1 MEIPR
6 SIDPGSPSNHR
17 PLSPRRRL
25 RRRLARPPACL
36 PTSPSSTFPPHFVK
50 PPLIQ
55 LPLRRR
61 GRSLGCVGGLAVQWG
76 FVKSPLSPSPRWRPL
91 LVERRSLH
99 LRVRF
104 AAAAVH
110 FSSRRLPSSFTSKHF
125 VAPSSVSSQFTSW
138 SSIDG
143 RRRIT
148 GEEGRLVAEEG
159 TFITRGGSW
168 EKKRTPVAPAAV
180 SSVWARRGGDWFA
193 AVGRMILDSNC
204 FNLNYQGK
212 YSSFQ
217 VRILHFTSRQTRVS
231 QSSHRII
238 ICGSRCPW
246 ASSGSRLKTKKTGR
260 RRRIVFRRE
269 DIGGDVRRR
278 GGRSIFTNG
287 SVCQSIFSSLARAI
301 EPSGELLLGPSR
313 SAKTASSAASLLA
326 SSCSGPSW
334 QVEPAPTARQIPCPG
349 IGNDLPLP
357 GRVVF
362 PRALRF
368 PPREK
373 MSTKAH
379 NNQKK
384 LSSVVFLRALRFPH

>member
-76 FVKSPLSPSPRWRPL
+76 FVKSPLPSPLSPSPRWRPL

-125 VAPSSVSSQFTSW
+125 VAPSSVSSQLTSW

-269 DIGGDVRRR
+269 DIGGDVDDEEAAASSPT
-278 GGRSIFTNG
+278 GQ
-287 SVCQSIFSSLARAI
+287 SVKAYFLHSLAPSSL
-301 EPSGELLLGPSR
+301 LV
-313 SAKTASSAASLLA
+313 
-326 SSCSGPSW
+326 SSCSGPVGRRR
-334 QVEPAPTARQIPCPG
+334 QLLQLPAFWRARVQGPVG
-349 IGNDLPLP
+349 
-357 GRVVF
+357 
-362 PRALRF
+362 
-368 PPREK
+368 
-373 MSTKAH
+373 
-379 NNQKK
+379 K
-384 LSSVVFLRALRFPH
+384 LSLHQLPVRFHAQVRYKYRMYNPAAC